1 MRRRVRASWRGAC
14 HRGNLWI
21 AHPTTDVPAA
31 FIGQQTNTLT
41 LFIGPEGGFT
51 PQELEEVMA
60 AGARP
65 FSLGSA
71 ILRIETAA
79 VAALVAATLGAR

>member
-1 MRRRVRASWRGAC
+1 MHRRVPRELAR
-14 HRGNLWI
+14 RVPPGNLWI

-60 AGARP
+60 AGC
-65 FSLGSA
+65 
-71 ILRIETAA
+71 
-79 VAALVAATLGAR
+79 ATV